1 MKFSIFALLLGL
13 FTLVSCDI
21 EQTEKGALPDIDVD
35 VDAEA
40 GNLPE
45 YDVDW
50 MDVDVTTRTKTIE
63 VPKVVVVMEEEEI
76 EVPVVDFEA
85 PNASGMK
92 EEVTLTVDAE
102 VTGEAADLDIKEV
115 YATGNRLYVI
125 AELEN
130 NGTDLG
136 DQTMRVSDQI
146 ILNASDDLDVKYYI
160 IGDRPNRTY
169 NTRYVYVKDRADL
182 DTKLRNGKAIYTKS

>member
-1 MKFSIFALLLGL
+1 MKFSLLAAALTLFA
-13 FTLVSCDI
+13 FVSCDI
-21 EQTEKGALPDIDVD
+21 DQTEKGSLPDIDID

-50 MDVDVTTRTKTIE
+50 ATVDVSTRTKTVQ

-76 EVPVVDFEA
+76 EVPVVDFDM
-85 PNASGMK
+85 PDDDGVK
-92 EEVTLTVDAE
+92 GEVNLTVDAE
-102 VTGEAADLDIKEV
+102 VEGEAADLDIVEV
-115 YATGNRLYVI
+115 YATGKRLYVI

-136 DQTMRVSDQI
+136 DQKMRVSDQI

-160 IGDRPNRTY
+160 VGDRPARAY
-169 NTRYVYVKDRADL
+169 NARYTYVKNRADL
-182 DTKLRNGKAIYTKS
+182 NSKLRNGKSIYKKS

>member
-1 MKFSIFALLLGL
+1 MKFTFLTLLLGL
-13 FTLVSCDI
+13 FAFASCDI

-50 MDVDVTTRTKTIE
+50 ADVDVTTRTKTIQ

-85 PNASGMK
+85 PNATGMK
-92 EEVTLTVDAE
+92 EEITLTVDAE
-102 VTGEAADLDIKEV
+102 VVGEAADLDIKEV

-136 DQTMRVSDQI
+136 DQKMRVSDQI

-160 IGDRPNRTY
+160 IGDRPARAY
-169 NTRYVYVKDRADL
+169 NTRYVYVKNRSDL
-182 DTKLRNGKAIYTKS
+182 DAKMRNGKVIYTKS